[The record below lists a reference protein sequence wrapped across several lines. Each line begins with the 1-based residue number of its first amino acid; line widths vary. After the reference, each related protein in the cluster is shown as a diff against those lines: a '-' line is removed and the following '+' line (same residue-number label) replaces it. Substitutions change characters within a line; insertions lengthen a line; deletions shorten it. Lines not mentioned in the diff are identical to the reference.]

1 MGFCPSELNKVPNSW
16 RQGRQGDKIVLA
28 GPGRSWQVL
37 AGPSTSVSRAGNYPR
52 GTVCGT
58 DLSTAF
64 KCVLQGEPVILVF
77 IKELEGVVELLDL

>member
-16 RQGRQGDKIVLA
+16 RQGRQGDKI
-28 GPGRSWQVL
+28 VL

-64 KCVLQGEPVILVF
+64 KFVLQGEPVILVF